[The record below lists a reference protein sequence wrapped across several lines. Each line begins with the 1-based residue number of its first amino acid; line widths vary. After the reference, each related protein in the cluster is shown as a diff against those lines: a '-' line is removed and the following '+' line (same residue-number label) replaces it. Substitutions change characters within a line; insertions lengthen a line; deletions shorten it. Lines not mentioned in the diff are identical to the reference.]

1 MYNLKSLF
9 LLFTIGMTAN
19 HRLDRRI
26 HVLFHALGLSC
37 LGGAIFLQVLV
48 FIDIFQHGH
57 FTAVENNPAILAL
70 EIGLTFFAVIYFAFM
85 YQRFIRS
92 VG

>member
-1 MYNLKSLF
+1 
-9 LLFTIGMTAN
+9 
-19 HRLDRRI
+19 
-26 HVLFHALGLSC
+26 
-37 LGGAIFLQVLV
+37 
-48 FIDIFQHGH
+48 
-57 FTAVENNPAILAL
+57 LAL